1 MELPLIIRPVA
12 GLTEAMFFDLCQAN
26 SQLFMERDKD
36 GNIIVMAPTGS
47 DTGNY
52 NFEFGL
58 ELGLWNRKTKAG
70 YVFDSSSGFTL
81 PNGAVRSPDLS
92 WIAKDRYESIPVAE
106 RNRFAPICPD
116 LVVEVRSLSNNLSDL
131 KDKMKEYHANGCS
144 LGWLIDRIARQ
155 VYIYRQ
161 DGSIEIKIDIPIRL
175 SGEDVLPGLV
185 VETSF

>member
-1 MELPLIIRPVA
+1 MELPLIIRPVP
-12 GLTEAMFFDLCQAN
+12 GLTEDMFFDLCQAN

-58 ELGLWNRKTKAG
+58 ELGLWNRKTKA
-70 YVFDSSSGFTL
+70 
-81 PNGAVRSPDLS
+81 VRSPDLS

-116 LVVEVRSLSNNLSDL
+116 LVVEVRSLSDNLSDL

-144 LGWLIDRIARQ
+144 LGWLIDRIGRQ

-161 DGSIEIKIDIPIRL
+161 DGSIEVKKNIPVRL
-175 SGEDVLPGLV
+175 SGENVLPGLV